1 MAGTGG
7 GVVVDLQTARAVRLP
22 DFDNRAQNVTAA
34 FVAAATA
41 EIPRKALARALV
53 LSGLQMLAEAEGLM
67 MAGEHAREI
76 LSRLAKSG

>member
-1 MAGTGG
+1 M
-7 GVVVDLQTARAVRLP
+7 
-22 DFDNRAQNVTAA
+22 
-34 FVAAATA
+34 AAATA
-41 EIPRKALARALV
+41 EIPRKVLARALV